1 MIFHTKYPKHDRAP
15 LRNWKKYDLRTTE
28 LDIVELDTSGN
39 YRDRTS
45 HNKKNC
51 IWYTD
56 TLMKNLLNF
65 ENEFIEYRK
74 S

>member
-1 MIFHTKYPKHDRAP
+1 MVT
-15 LRNWKKYDLRTTE
+15 
-28 LDIVELDTSGN
+28 IVELDTYGN
-39 YRDRTS
+39 YRDRTL
-45 HNKKNC
+45 HNKKNIYF

-65 ENEFIEYRK
+65 ENELIENRK

>member
-1 MIFHTKYPKHDRAP
+1 
-15 LRNWKKYDLRTTE
+15 LWTTE
-28 LDIVELDTSGN
+28 LNIVELDISGN

-45 HNKKNC
+45 HNNKKKKKNF

-65 ENEFIEYRK
+65 ENEMNIENREFDDNK
-74 S
+74 W